1 MKEMVIEELEK
12 VEVEKL
18 KNLEKLKIKL
28 EKLELKKLKELE
40 SQK

>member
-18 KNLEKLKIKL
+18 KNLEKLKLKL

>member
-1 MKEMVIEELEK
+1 MIIEELEK

-18 KNLEKLKIKL
+18 KNLEKLKLKL

>member
-1 MKEMVIEELEK
+1 MVIEELEK

-40 SQK
+40 S

>member
-1 MKEMVIEELEK
+1 MVIEELEK

>member
-1 MKEMVIEELEK
+1 MVIEELEK

-40 SQK
+40 RQK

>member
-1 MKEMVIEELEK
+1 MVIEELEK
-12 VEVEKL
+12 VEAEKL
-18 KNLEKLKIKL
+18 KNLEKLKLKL

>member
-1 MKEMVIEELEK
+1 MVIEEPEK
-12 VEVEKL
+12 VEAEKL

>member
-1 MKEMVIEELEK
+1 MVIEELEK
-12 VEVEKL
+12 VQVEKL

>member
-1 MKEMVIEELEK
+1 MVIEELEK

-40 SQK
+40 SHK

>member
-1 MKEMVIEELEK
+1 MIIEELEK

>member
-1 MKEMVIEELEK
+1 MVIEELEK
-12 VEVEKL
+12 VEAEKL

>member
-1 MKEMVIEELEK
+1 MVIEELEK

-18 KNLEKLKIKL
+18 KNLEKLKLKL

>member
-1 MKEMVIEELEK
+1 MVIEELEK

-18 KNLEKLKIKL
+18 KNLEKLKLKL
-28 EKLELKKLKELE
+28 EKLELKKLKQLE